1 MRTGRKIWKIM
12 IAALLLVPLFA
23 GGLSAFAETE
33 TSPPTVET
41 ANVTLHKRVFKDKL
55 DTGYPKENT
64 GLEDENFGGM
74 PLAGA
79 GFTVYNVT
87 DAYHAALVGKTQA
100 EAIAAVLALHEA
112 TPPTVFP
119 IAKEEQLTMDPGGK
133 TTFTGLSLKSGDKDA
148 AYLFV
153 ETMTPDSPTIVEKA
167 APFILAMPIYTAKDK
182 TGELNKDIHVYP
194 KNISAENKKEMTN
207 AQNFGEVVINGIKH
221 PNVQIGDV
229 LNYKLTIQIPT
240 NIGTRTSFVINDT
253 PGAGMAVAN
262 PHNLKLVNGVTNA
275 VLPASAYTVTPATP
289 TSDITI
295 TLTIGDPAINALAGK
310 KLIITYDMV
319 LTKDA
324 VPDTVIKNNASVSV
338 NNKPAVSITPP
349 PGVITGGKQFVK
361 KDGHTEKAL
370 ANAKFKVYKETEGV
384 KEWATFTVNGAS
396 ENAFA
401 GWVATEEL
409 ATEVTS
415 GADGVIKVT
424 GLSEGTY
431 YLKETVTPDGYVLLA
446 EPVEF
451 EVAHQGYGSTDGP
464 EGLRR
469 TVNNVPKG
477 LLPSTGGT
485 GIYAFLAIG
494 SMMMMGAYIWFKRSK
509 EQAEV

>member
-12 IAALLLVPLFA
+12 IATMLLVPLFA

-41 ANVTLHKRVFKDKL
+41 ADVTLHKRVFKDKL

-119 IAKEEQLTMDPGGK
+119 IAKAEQLTMDPGGK

-153 ETMTPDSPTIVEKA
+153 ETTTPDSPTIVEKA

-194 KNISAENKKEMTN
+194 KNISAESTKELLDP
-207 AQNFGEVVINGIKH
+207 ADPLPPFGKVTIDGKEY
-221 PNVQIGDV
+221 PNVQIGDT
-229 LNYKLTIQIPT
+229 LKYKLTIQIPT
-240 NIGTRTSFVINDT
+240 DIAKKSSFVILDR
-253 PGAGMAVAN
+253 PGAGMALAN
-262 PHNLKLVNGVTNA
+262 PANPV
-275 VLPASAYTVTPATP
+275 
-289 TSDITI
+289 
-295 TLTIGDPAINALAGK
+295 DPANPANIKVEGLTRDTDYTLRTSADGKELDIALIMTSEKVKALAGTA
-310 KLIITYDMV
+310 LIITYDMV
-319 LTKDA
+319 LTEDA
-324 VPDTVIKNNASVSV
+324 VPDTVIENDATIKINGETTTEM
-338 NNKPAVSITPP
+338 TPK
-349 PGVITGGKQFVK
+349 GVVTGGKQFIK
-361 KDGHTEKAL
+361 KDGHTGKAL
-370 ANAKFKVYKETEGV
+370 AGAKFKVTNGTK
-384 KEWATFTVNGAS
+384 WAKFTVNAAE

-401 GWVATEEL
+401 GWVAEAD
-409 ATEVTS
+409 ATEVEAGT
-415 GADGVIKVT
+415 DGTFKVI
-424 GLSEGTY
+424 GLLKGGYS
-431 YLKETVTPDGYVLLA
+431 LKETFTPTGYVPLTDLFSFTVTV
-446 EPVEF
+446 P
-451 EVAHQGYGSTDGP
+451 GYGST
-464 EGLRR
+464 EALRP
-469 TVNNVPKG
+469 TVPNVPKG

-494 SMMMMGAYIWFKRSK
+494 SMMMLGAYIWFKRSK